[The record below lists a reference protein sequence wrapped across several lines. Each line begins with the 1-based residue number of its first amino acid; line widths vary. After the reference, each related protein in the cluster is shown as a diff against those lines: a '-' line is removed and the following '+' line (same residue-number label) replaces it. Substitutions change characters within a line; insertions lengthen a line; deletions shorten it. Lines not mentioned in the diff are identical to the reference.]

1 VRTVAPSITLY
12 GSNGQTSSKHER
24 ARRSTYHDRVLVL
37 HGYHLRMY
45 LVVGPNG
52 SRGQTSN
59 FWRESLLCDLRM
71 RPCLQFL
78 RCASVFCLRE
88 RACLASNTL
97 QTPTSCAP
105 FVGAYNC
112 ECSFCKQ
119 GASRGHAC
127 LARALQVISLVGRH
141 DVLHVYAG
149 VLAYRSI
156 LSIYASSGVRAT
168 HVSGLRKHMEPDR
181 PRLITSLPEVQVRL
195 RLVVH
200 RYPSIGMQTYA
211 HLRRATLI
219 CLMFAFEE
227 VRVRLPNAR
236 TVSVFFRQS
245 SCSSA
250 CCSAVLRR

>member
-1 VRTVAPSITLY
+1 MVRLPVNMSEPGDLRITIGFYFCMVTTCACIWWSALLAE
-12 GSNGQTSSKHER
+12 GVRLPMG
-24 ARRSTYHDRVLVL
+24 
-37 HGYHLRMY
+37 
-45 LVVGPNG
+45 
-52 SRGQTSN
+52 
-59 FWRESLLCDLRM
+59 RESLLCDLRM

-156 LSIYASSGVRAT
+156 LSIYACSGVRAT

-181 PRLITSLPEVQVRL
+181 PPLFTSLPEVQVRL

-219 CLMFAFEE
+219 CLMFALEE